1 MTFVERKLRMSLWLM
16 IENHTAEAIDNALA
30 ELIPKFGDKY
40 IEVFKSIT
48 GDNGS
53 EFANLSKLESIGI
66 QVYFT
71 HPYTSCEKEQMSVIT
86 CRDGMSSVT
95 KQVKMHRNW
104 LKNKGFREIC

>member
-1 MTFVERKLRMSLWLM
+1 M

-48 GDNGS
+48 GNNSS

-66 QVYFT
+66 PVYFT
-71 HPYTSCEKEQMSVIT
+71 HPYTSCEKGTNECHNRMLRRFI
-86 CRDGMSSVT
+86 
-95 KQVKMHRNW
+95 RN
-104 LKNKGFREIC
+104 RQTRA